1 MDPLFNPIPIV
12 LYSKQVMLSMIKI
25 CIWYWKKS
33 YRITK
38 DIGWISKIYRLFMNL
53 SKPTIWSKLNTLDL
67 SLVVVVDPDSHVCQE
82 PPGQVWCDCVTMQ
95 ASWMWTWQT
104 VAAKNAEQVAVCS
117 NIFPSKS
124 FLHSGVFE
132 WLEEET
138 RVSNPHLK
146 YHHSYSRNIA
156 NNSRLVNPLV
166 KQKLSLC
173 GDY

>member
-1 MDPLFNPIPIV
+1 MVPPQETIQPCVEIFCV
-12 LYSKQVMLSMIKI
+12 E
-25 CIWYWKKS
+25 
-33 YRITK
+33 
-38 DIGWISKIYRLFMNL
+38 LFMFTNCCL
-53 SKPTIWSKLNTLDL
+53 LLTCCCCCCWSW
-67 SLVVVVDPDSHVCQE
+67 QE

-166 KQKLSLC
+166 KQKLRLW